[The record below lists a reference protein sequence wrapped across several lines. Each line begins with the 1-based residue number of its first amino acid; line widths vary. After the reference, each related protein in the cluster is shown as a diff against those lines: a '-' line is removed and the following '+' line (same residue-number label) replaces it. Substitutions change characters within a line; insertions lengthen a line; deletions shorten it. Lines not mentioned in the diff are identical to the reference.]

1 MCPTSLPGGWTTQLS
16 PSCPRA
22 PCPVVGSVPA
32 ARSLEGLVD
41 VQPALQRDAGEERV
55 QGFLQATKMGQDRF
69 AKQDDAQHRE
79 DLHGDSDVGPSTFS
93 TLGRM
98 LSILQ
103 PPALG
108 LPGMSRVWPSSSAS
122 VLGAE
127 LPPPASLSLPGRW
140 DGPMWWERTVLLLA
154 LCLLSPRS
162 LRCHGQHWTPVAK
175 MFPHANAPSPGRHF
189 PAVYW
194 HGDKE
199 DDRDVTEVRDDLEDG
214 LKHPGQP
221 ADLQHHHLITISFI
235 TLGQGEK
242 AHRCTDH
249 GRSQETWVPSWPEGL
264 GRVCTAPPALKPG

>member
-1 MCPTSLPGGWTTQLS
+1 M
-16 PSCPRA
+16 
-22 PCPVVGSVPA
+22 GSVPVA
-32 ARSLEGLVD
+32 CSLEGLVD
-41 VQPALQRDAGEERV
+41 VQPAVQCDAGEERV

-79 DLHGDSDVGPSTFS
+79 DLHGDSDVGPSTFPM
-93 TLGRM
+93 LGRM

-127 LPPPASLSLPGRW
+127 CPPPASLSLPGSW

-162 LRCHGQHWTPVAK
+162 LRCHGQRWTLVAK
-175 MFPHANAPSPGRHF
+175 MLLQADAPSPGRHF

-199 DDRDVTEVRDDLEDG
+199 DDHDVTEVRDDLEDG
-214 LKHPGQP
+214 LKYPGQP
-221 ADLQHHHLITISFI
+221 ADLQHHHLFFTISLI
-235 TLGQGEK
+235 TLGQGER
-242 AHRCTDH
+242 ARHCTEH
-249 GRSQETWVPSWPEGL
+249 GRGRSQETWGGSALPPPPPPNQGKKV
-264 GRVCTAPPALKPG
+264 RVTSKR